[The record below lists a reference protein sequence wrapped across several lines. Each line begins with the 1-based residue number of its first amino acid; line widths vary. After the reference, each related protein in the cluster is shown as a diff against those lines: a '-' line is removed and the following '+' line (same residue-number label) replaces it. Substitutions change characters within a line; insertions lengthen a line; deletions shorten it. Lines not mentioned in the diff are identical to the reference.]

1 MSYLS
6 YLCLFVHS
14 GVQHILCC
22 FFVFVL
28 CLVYP
33 MLPFS
38 LDYPFWIARSVLS
51 DIYSSTNQIG
61 TIELLVNLDFESLC
75 TKVPLVRGSVLLTH
89 IFTNADPVI
98 KPYCLSN
105 FNGRQIK
112 YDCPKEHSG

>member
-61 TIELLVNLDFESLC
+61 TIELLVNLDFFAVNIFINQILFYFC
-75 TKVPLVRGSVLLTH
+75 LLKLQYFRTA
-89 IFTNADPVI
+89 FV
-98 KPYCLSN
+98 Y
-105 FNGRQIK
+105 
-112 YDCPKEHSG
+112 